1 MPLHLIK
8 LCVGVSE
15 VSEMSAWSKMAKGR
29 GEVLD
34 HVTRAYPKREA
45 EIIPGGSLYWVI
57 RSMVLCRQP
66 IERFEKITGADGVER
81 CRIVLAPKIIS
92 VRPIPRRA
100 FQGWRYLE
108 GDDAPPD
115 LVTARK
121 GDDAMPEK
129 LKRELAALGLL

>member
-15 VSEMSAWSKMAKGR
+15 IAEMSAWAKMAR
-29 GEVLD
+29 GNGEILD

-66 IERFEKITGADGVER
+66 IERFEKITGQDGVER
-81 CRIVLAPKIIS
+81 CRIIFAPKIIP
-92 VRPIPRRA
+92 VRPVPRRA

-115 LVTARK
+115 LAALKK
-121 GDDAMPEK
+121 GDAEMPEQM
-129 LKRELAALGLL
+129 KRELAALGLL

>member
-15 VSEMSAWSKMAKGR
+15 MSEMSAWVKIAR
-29 GEVLD
+29 GQGETLD
-34 HVTRAYPKREA
+34 HITRAYPKREA

-66 IERFEKITGADGVER
+66 IERFEKITGHDGVER
-81 CRIVLAPKIIS
+81 CRIIFAPKIIP

-108 GDDAPPD
+108 GEDAPPD
-115 LVTARK
+115 LAAIKK
-121 GDDAMPEK
+121 GDAEMPEMM
-129 LKRELAALGLL
+129 KRELAALGLL